1 MSDDTIYNP
10 ITCFFLGSVIF
21 DKLKV
26 TNNRCT
32 IIQGQICLHSMHK
45 YLPKVFVI
53 PMNSDQ
59 TNMNQESLLRYFEEH
74 GIPDY
79 AEEFSFP
86 ETTFITVTA
95 YQNQQV
101 STKEV
106 LVLV

>member
-53 PMNSDQ
+53 PLSSGQ
-59 TNMNQESLLRYFEEH
+59 TNMNQESLLRDFEEH

-101 STKEV
+101 SA
-106 LVLV
+106 

>member
-1 MSDDTIYNP
+1 
-10 ITCFFLGSVIF
+10 
-21 DKLKV
+21 
-26 TNNRCT
+26 
-32 IIQGQICLHSMHK
+32 
-45 YLPKVFVI
+45 
-53 PMNSDQ
+53 MNSDQ

>member
-1 MSDDTIYNP
+1 MVQP
-10 ITCFFLGSVIF
+10 PLFLGSVIF

-45 YLPKVFVI
+45 YLPKVFVV
-53 PMNSDQ
+53 PLSSGQ
-59 TNMNQESLLRYFEEH
+59 TNMNQESLLRDFEEH

-86 ETTFITVTA
+86 E
-95 YQNQQV
+95 V
-101 STKEV
+101 SSIGFASTEDHCQC
-106 LVLV
+106 LVSSPVRTPGWDR